1 MKCPLCNGN
10 MKYIQYRDTHIWS
23 CEECAGIL
31 FEFVEDKNYEQL
43 GEHLEIDRTE
53 RFKTLLSNAI
63 VMLEDEQCLNL
74 RPKSH
79 YLLNELG
86 MTEKEYDEV
95 LGNKHYLLLGI
106 KAEDLRDMHDN
117 NPMGELEFWLDHDKV
132 FTQQTINEIVKE
144 KTGKECWTL
153 AEMCEQFDL
162 LDDTDGE
169 EFDECLLDI
178 LNTIEEKWGF
188 DE

>member
-10 MKYIQYRDTHIWS
+10 MKYIQYLDTHIWS

-53 RFKTLLSNAI
+53 RFKTLLGNAI

-79 YLLNELG
+79 RLLTELG

-95 LGNKHYLLLGI
+95 IGGKHYLLLGI
-106 KAEDLRDMHDN
+106 KAEDIEDMHYN
-117 NPMGELEFWLDHDKV
+117 NPFGELEFWQFNDKE
-132 FTQQTINEIVKE
+132 FTQQTIHDIVKE
-144 KTGKECWTL
+144 RTGRECWNTN
-153 AEMCEQFDL
+153 EMSEQFDL
-162 LDDTDGE
+162 LDDMDGE
-169 EFDECLLDI
+169 DFNDCLFDI
-178 LNTIEEKWGF
+178 LNTIEEKWGYNG
-188 DE
+188 

>member
-1 MKCPLCNGN
+1 
-10 MKYIQYRDTHIWS
+10 
-23 CEECAGIL
+23 
-31 FEFVEDKNYEQL
+31 
-43 GEHLEIDRTE
+43 
-53 RFKTLLSNAI
+53 
-63 VMLEDEQCLNL
+63 MLEDEQCLNL
-74 RPKSH
+74 NPKSS

-106 KAEDLRDMHDN
+106 KAEDIRDMHDN

-144 KTGKECWTL
+144 RTGKECFTL
-153 AEMCEQFDL
+153 AEMCEQFD
-162 LDDTDGE
+162 DIDGE
-169 EFDECLLDI
+169 DFDECLLDI
-178 LNTIEEKWGF
+178 LNTIEEKWGY